1 MIPLTL
7 LSAIKAHDFT
17 AIRNICFALSEEERQ
32 ELKSYFARKN
42 FNFIF
47 REVLEKEKRYHF
59 SNKELAIISYT
70 IMCVCNTLE
79 EVRKIE
85 TFQNIE
91 PYVKGNYYYF
101 LSSLEDEV
109 LLDFVQTPQG
119 AYMIEGIQLMYKDN
133 PLEMSF
139 QILWSVYKAGYIAI
153 NEGVFIQRMY
163 DLNWF
168 KWFKADEHLTKYL
181 LKHPETV
188 VLFPSVPAYIQDT
201 IFTTEEWKKIYH
213 TLNKKGYFTN
223 KNAILHAF
231 IEALLNPW
239 KKTVLDMYCRW
250 IETLEPS
257 LQELLSNQHTLFA
270 LLSSD
275 KTSVVNF
282 VMKLIKEISNEK
294 GFDFQAFAD
303 NFALCFTTQ
312 KIAKS
317 QLIGLDI
324 LAKHYK
330 QQAPANIEYREQ
342 LVVLFT
348 VPDAKLQEKVASLL
362 TTYFGGEGLT
372 EVVALYQ
379 DYLKGKAQDLL
390 QSLPSPNSSE
400 NSENSE
406 NSQTVCAAR
415 TSQTASTARPL
426 TPVPCPLTPDDLLF
440 LIGDCI
446 RERSPLVLDLFF
458 EGLNQLQAQIPADYP
473 EQVKPYLKQL
483 LSNERAVTS
492 LFYQFLDSW
501 CNQSPIPL
509 VYNTNKEWNELQ
521 ELYKEKKYSQAEKFN
536 KLREIH
542 VSANKAKKIFPFFFN
557 KIACALQ
564 KLKEKDT
571 LPFISTPTHAPFYI
585 EPLTF
590 LERIIQYEKAGKTPM
605 QEDVIIGLNRL
616 LPTEITEAQKQ
627 LALSLTGNYAPAL
640 QYYFEVNKQ
649 ITITDATRVLWGQ
662 VLRLKD
668 INGVFPEL
676 EIPQKPNLQGLVR
689 PFYLKYEVELTK
701 INGVERNK
709 IILEDNWDKKHST
722 YSYYNELGA
731 NYYNV
736 SPMGK
741 VIDEDIDYE
750 LSLNP
755 RYIDGW
761 LCKYLLTY
769 TQGMDSESLSEATRV
784 MSLLLQY
791 NLPIYHGGWL
801 MVATCLLAERKPLR
815 DLATEYILLVLQ
827 RGETLTYLT
836 EAIGTFLAHKYAPIA
851 RFVEFLDL
859 PTRDPKV
866 KAFQKAVVEA
876 YLPLAEKQEKKPTN
890 HKKLVSFLIN

>member
-1 MIPLTL
+1 MKENL

-17 AIRNICFALSEEERQ
+17 AIRNICFGLSEEERQ

-91 PYVKGNYYYF
+91 PYIKGNYYYF

-109 LLDFVQTPQG
+109 LLDFVQSPQG

-139 QILWSVYKAGYIAI
+139 QILWSVYKAGYIPL
-153 NEGVFIQRMY
+153 NEGVFIQKMY

-168 KWFKADEHLTKYL
+168 KADEHLPKYL

-201 IFTTEEWKKIYH
+201 IFSTEEWKKIYH
-213 TLNKKGYFTN
+213 TLNKKGYLTN
-223 KNAILHAF
+223 KNAILHSF

-257 LQELLSNQHTLFA
+257 HQELLSNQHTLFA

-282 VMKLIKEISNEK
+282 VMKLIKEISSEK
-294 GFDFQAFAD
+294 DFDFQAFAD
-303 NFALCFTTQ
+303 NFALCFTVQ

-317 QLIGLDI
+317 QLIGVEI
-324 LAKHYK
+324 LEKYYK
-330 QQAPANIEYREQ
+330 KQAPTNPDYREQ
-342 LVVLFT
+342 LAVLFT
-348 VPDAKLQEKVASLL
+348 VPDTQLQEKVANLL
-362 TTYFGGEGLT
+362 TTYFNHEGLP
-372 EVVALYQ
+372 EVIAPYS

-406 NSQTVCAAR
+406 NSQTARAAR
-415 TSQTASTARPL
+415 TPRTW
-426 TPVPCPLTPDDLLF
+426 DDLLF

-473 EQVKPYLKQL
+473 EQVKPYLNQF

-501 CNQSPIPL
+501 CSQSPIPL

-542 VSANKAKKIFPFFFN
+542 VSANRAKKIFPFFFN
-557 KIACALQ
+557 KIACVLQ

-571 LPFISTPTHAPFYI
+571 LPFISTSTHAPFYI

-627 LALSLTGNYAPAL
+627 LARSLTGNYAPAL
-640 QYYFEVNKQ
+640 QYYFEISKT

-668 INGVFPEL
+668 IDGVFPEL
-676 EIPQKPNLQGLVR
+676 EIPQNPNLQGLVR

-769 TQGMDSESLSEATRV
+769 TQGMDRESLSEATRV
-784 MSLLLQY
+784 MSLLLEHQ
-791 NLPIYHGGWL
+791 LPIYHGGWL
-801 MVATCLLAERKPLR
+801 MVTTCLLAERKPLR
-815 DLATEYILLVLQ
+815 DLAAEYILLSLQ
-827 RGETLTYLT
+827 REKTLSYLA
-836 EAIGTFLAHKYAPIA
+836 EAIGTLLAHKYAPIA

-866 KAFQKAVVEA
+866 KGFQKAVVEA

-890 HKKLVSFLIN
+890 HKKLVEFNR

>member
-1 MIPLTL
+1 MKENL
-7 LSAIKAHDFT
+7 LSAIKVHDFT
-17 AIRNICFALSEEERQ
+17 AIRNICLALSQEERQ
-32 ELKSYFARKN
+32 ELKNYFSRKN

-59 SNKELAIISYT
+59 SNKELALISYT

-85 TFQNIE
+85 LFQNIE
-91 PYVKGNYYYF
+91 PYIKGNYYYF

-109 LLDFVQTPQG
+109 LLDFVQSPQG
-119 AYMIEGIQLMYKDN
+119 GYMIEGIRLMYKDN
-133 PLEMSF
+133 PLKMSF
-139 QILWSVYKAGYIAI
+139 QILWSTYKAGYIPL

-168 KWFKADEHLTKYL
+168 KADEHLTEYL

-213 TLNKKGYFTN
+213 SLNEKAYFTN
-223 KNAILHAF
+223 KNAILRAF

-239 KKTVLDMYCRW
+239 KKTILDMYCRW
-250 IETLEPS
+250 VEILEPTT
-257 LQELLSNQHTLFA
+257 QELLSHQHTLFA

-275 KTSVVNF
+275 KTSVMNF
-282 VMKLIKEISNEK
+282 VMKLIKEIANEK
-294 GFDFQAFAD
+294 NFDFQTFAD
-303 NFALCFTTQ
+303 NFALCFATQ

-317 QLIGLDI
+317 QLTGLDI

-330 QQAPANIEYREQ
+330 QQPPVNIEYREQ
-342 LVVLFT
+342 LAVLFT

-362 TTYFGGEGLT
+362 TTYFGGEGLA
-372 EVVALYQ
+372 EVVAPYQ
-379 DYLKGKAQDLL
+379 DYLKGKAQELL
-390 QSLPSPNSSE
+390 QSLPLPSPNSSE
-400 NSENSE
+400 TSE
-406 NSQTVCAAR
+406 TVCEAHTPETVREAHTPR
-415 TSQTASTARPL
+415 TW
-426 TPVPCPLTPDDLLF
+426 DDLLF

-458 EGLNQLQAQIPADYP
+458 EGLNQLQAQIPKNFSQQISPYQKQLG
-473 EQVKPYLKQL
+473 EQPFEFTTYRKCMRWVIDVWEGKASLSDDIFGRKLYNPTPFLREKTKRLLLKLKQGN
-483 LSNERAVTS
+483 S
-492 LFYQFLDSW
+492 
-501 CNQSPIPL
+501 
-509 VYNTNKEWNELQ
+509 
-521 ELYKEKKYSQAEKFN
+521 
-536 KLREIH
+536 
-542 VSANKAKKIFPFFFN
+542 
-557 KIACALQ
+557 
-564 KLKEKDT
+564 
-571 LPFISTPTHAPFYI
+571 LPFVSTPTHAPFYI
-585 EPLTF
+585 DPLTF
-590 LERIIQYEKAGKTPM
+590 LERIAQYEKAEKSPM
-605 QEDVIIGLNRL
+605 LEDVVVGLNRL
-616 LPTEITEAQKQ
+616 LPTEVTEEQKQ
-627 LALSLTGNYAPAL
+627 LAHSLTGNYAPAL

-649 ITITDATRVLWGQ
+649 IAVSDATRVLWGQ

-668 INGVFPEL
+668 LDGVFPEL
-676 EIPQKPNLQGLVR
+676 EIPEKTNLQGLVR
-689 PFYLKYEVELTK
+689 PFYLKYEVKPTK

-709 IILEDNWDKKHST
+709 IILEDNWDKK
-722 YSYYNELGA
+722 YSAYSLYNDLGA

-736 SPMGK
+736 SPMSRAT
-741 VIDEDIDYE
+741 DEDIDYQ

-769 TQGMDSESLSEATRV
+769 AQGVEGESLTEATRV
-784 MSLLLQY
+784 MSLLLEHH
-791 NLPIYHGGWL
+791 LPIYHGGWL

-815 DLATEYILLVLQ
+815 DLATEYILLALQ
-827 RGETLTYLT
+827 RGETLTYLA
-836 EAIGTFLAHKYAPIA
+836 EAIGTLLAHKYAPIA

-859 PTRDPKV
+859 PTRDAKV

-876 YLPLAEKQEKKPTN
+876 YLPLAEKLDKKPTN

>member
-59 SNKELAIISYT
+59 SNKELALISYT

-85 TFQNIE
+85 LFQNIE

-119 AYMIEGIQLMYKDN
+119 AYMIEGIQLMCKDN

-139 QILWSVYKAGYIAI
+139 QILWSVYKAGYIPL

-163 DLNWF
+163 DLN
-168 KWFKADEHLTKYL
+168 WFKADEHLTKYL

-257 LQELLSNQHTLFA
+257 HQELLSNQQTLFA

-294 GFDFQAFAD
+294 DFDFQAFAD
-303 NFALCFTTQ
+303 NFALCFTIQ

-330 QQAPANIEYREQ
+330 KQPPVNIEYREQ
-342 LVVLFT
+342 LAVLFT

-362 TTYFGGEGLT
+362 TTYFGGEGLA
-372 EVVALYQ
+372 EVVAPYQ
-379 DYLKGKAQDLL
+379 DYLKGKAQELL
-390 QSLPSPNSSE
+390 QSLPLPSPNSSE
-400 NSENSE
+400 TSETAYE
-406 NSQTVCAAR
+406 AR
-415 TSQTASTARPL
+415 TSETVCEAH
-426 TPVPCPLTPDDLLF
+426 TPETVREAHTPRTWDDLLF

-446 RERSPLVLDLFF
+446 REHSPLVLDLFF
-458 EGLNQLQAQIPADYP
+458 EGLNQLQAQIPKNFSQQISPYQKQLG
-473 EQVKPYLKQL
+473 EQPFEFTTYRKCMRWVIDVWEGKASLSDDIFGRKLYNPTPFLREKTKRLLLKLKQGN
-483 LSNERAVTS
+483 S
-492 LFYQFLDSW
+492 
-501 CNQSPIPL
+501 
-509 VYNTNKEWNELQ
+509 
-521 ELYKEKKYSQAEKFN
+521 
-536 KLREIH
+536 
-542 VSANKAKKIFPFFFN
+542 
-557 KIACALQ
+557 
-564 KLKEKDT
+564 
-571 LPFISTPTHAPFYI
+571 LPFVSTPTHAPFYI
-585 EPLTF
+585 DPLTF
-590 LERIIQYEKAGKTPM
+590 LERIAQYEKAEKSPM
-605 QEDVIIGLNRL
+605 LEDVVVGLNRL
-616 LPTEITEAQKQ
+616 LPTEVTEEQKQ
-627 LALSLTGNYAPAL
+627 LARSLTGNYAPAL

-649 ITITDATRVLWGQ
+649 IAVSDATRVLWGQ

-668 INGVFPEL
+668 LDGVFPEL
-676 EIPQKPNLQGLVR
+676 EIPEKTNLQGLVR
-689 PFYLKYEVELTK
+689 PFYLKYEVKPTK

-709 IILEDNWDKKHST
+709 IILEDNWDKK
-722 YSYYNELGA
+722 YSAYSLYNDLGA

-736 SPMGK
+736 SPMSRAT
-741 VIDEDIDYE
+741 DEDIDYQ

-769 TQGMDSESLSEATRV
+769 AQGVEGESLTEATRV
-784 MSLLLQY
+784 MSLLLEHH
-791 NLPIYHGGWL
+791 LPIYHGGWL

-815 DLATEYILLVLQ
+815 DLATEYILLALQ
-827 RGETLTYLT
+827 RGETLTYLA
-836 EAIGTFLAHKYAPIA
+836 EAIGTLLAHKYAPIA

-859 PTRDPKV
+859 PTRDAKV

-876 YLPLAEKQEKKPTN
+876 YLPLAEKLDKKPTN

>member
-1 MIPLTL
+1 MNDSL
-7 LSAIKAHDFT
+7 LSAIKALDFT
-17 AIRNICFALSEEERQ
+17 AIRNICLALSQEERQ
-32 ELKSYFARKN
+32 ELKSYFAEKN

-47 REVLEKEKRYHF
+47 REVLKEEKRYHF

-85 TFQNIE
+85 LFQNIE

-133 PLEMSF
+133 PSKMSF
-139 QILWSVYKAGYIAI
+139 QILWSVYKAGYIPL

-163 DLNWF
+163 DLN
-168 KWFKADEHLTKYL
+168 WFKADEHLTKYL

-188 VLFPSVPAYIQDT
+188 VLFPSVPTYIQDT

-213 TLNKKGYFTN
+213 TLDKKGYLTN

-257 LQELLSNQHTLFA
+257 HQELLYNQHTLFA

-282 VMKLIKEISNEK
+282 VMKLIKEISSEK
-294 GFDFQAFAD
+294 DFDFQAFAD
-303 NFALCFTTQ
+303 NFALCFATQ

-317 QLIGLDI
+317 QLIGLSI
-324 LAKHYK
+324 LENSYK
-330 QQAPANIEYREQ
+330 KQAPSNPDYREQ
-342 LVVLFT
+342 LAVLFT
-348 VPDAKLQEKVASLL
+348 VPDAKLQEKVATLL
-362 TTYFGGEGLT
+362 TSYFSGEGLA
-372 EVVALYQ
+372 EVVAPYQ
-379 DYLKGKAQDLL
+379 DYLKGKAQELL
-390 QSLPSPNSSE
+390 PFESHNSSE
-400 NSENSE
+400 SSDPSYSNEPNSLTKEIAR
-406 NSQTVCAAR
+406 AAR
-415 TSQTASTARPL
+415 TPKTW
-426 TPVPCPLTPDDLLF
+426 DDLLF

-473 EQVKPYLKQL
+473 EQVKPYLNQL

-501 CNQSPIPL
+501 CSQSPIPL
-509 VYNTNKEWNELQ
+509 VYNTNKEWEELQ

-557 KIACALQ
+557 KIACTLL

-590 LERIIQYEKAGKTPM
+590 LERIIQYEKADKTPM
-605 QEDVIIGLNRL
+605 QEDIIIGLNRL

-627 LALSLTGNYAPAL
+627 LALSLTGEYAPAL
-640 QYYFEVNKQ
+640 QYYFEVSNT
-649 ITITDATRVLWGQ
+649 ITVTDATRVLWGQ
-662 VLRLKD
+662 VLRLKNID
-668 INGVFPEL
+668 GVFPEL

-761 LCKYLLTY
+761 LCKYLLPY
-769 TQGMDSESLSEATRV
+769 TQGMDRESLSEATRV
-784 MSLLLQY
+784 MSLLLEHH
-791 NLPIYHGGWL
+791 LPIYHGGWL

-815 DLATEYILLVLQ
+815 DLAAEYILLSLQ
-827 RGETLTYLT
+827 KGETLTYLA
-836 EAIGTFLAHKYAPIA
+836 EAIGTLLAHKYAPIA
-851 RFVEFLDL
+851 RFVEFLDI
-859 PTRDPKV
+859 PTRDPKI
-866 KAFQKAVVEA
+866 KAS
-876 YLPLAEKQEKKPTN
+876 KK
-890 HKKLVSFLIN
+890 VW

>member
-1 MIPLTL
+1 MKENL

-85 TFQNIE
+85 LFQNIE

-109 LLDFVQTPQG
+109 LLDFVQSPQG

-139 QILWSVYKAGYIAI
+139 QILWSVYKAGYIPL

-163 DLNWF
+163 DLN
-168 KWFKADEHLTKYL
+168 WFKADEHLTKYL

-213 TLNKKGYFTN
+213 TLNKKGYLTN
-223 KNAILHAF
+223 KNAILHSF

-250 IETLEPS
+250 IETFEPS
-257 LQELLSNQHTLFA
+257 HQELLSNQHTLFA

-282 VMKLIKEISNEK
+282 VMKLIKEIANEK
-294 GFDFQAFAD
+294 DFDFQAFAD
-303 NFALCFTTQ
+303 NFALCFATQ

-317 QLIGLDI
+317 QLIGLNI
-324 LAKHYK
+324 LEKHYK
-330 QQAPANIEYREQ
+330 QQAPTNPDYREQ
-342 LVVLFT
+342 LAVLFT
-348 VPDAKLQEKVASLL
+348 VPDAKLQEKVANLL
-362 TTYFGGEGLT
+362 TIYFNYEGLP
-372 EVVALYQ
+372 EVIAPYC

-390 QSLPSPNSSE
+390 ATLSPSE

-406 NSQTVCAAR
+406 NSKN
-415 TSQTASTARPL
+415 SQTASTAL
-426 TPVPCPLTPDDLLF
+426 TSHTAHTPKIAPAARTPHTWDDLLF

-446 RERSPLVLDLFF
+446 RERSPFVLDLFF

-501 CNQSPIPL
+501 CSQSPIPL

-557 KIACALQ
+557 KIASTLQ
-564 KLKEKDT
+564 KLKEKDP
-571 LPFISTPTHAPFYI
+571 LPFISTPTHDPFYI

-590 LERIIQYEKAGKTPM
+590 LERIIQYEKAGKTPI

-616 LPTEITEAQKQ
+616 LSTEITEAQKQ
-627 LALSLTGNYAPAL
+627 LALSLTGDYTPAL
-640 QYYFEVNKQ
+640 QYYFEVSKT

-668 INGVFPEL
+668 IDGVFPEL

-815 DLATEYILLVLQ
+815 DLAAEYILLSLQ
-827 RGETLTYLT
+827 REKTLSYLA
-836 EAIGTFLAHKYAPIA
+836 EAIGTLLAHKYAPIA

-866 KAFQKAVVEA
+866 KDFQKAVVQA

-890 HKKLVSFLIN
+890 HKKLASFLIN

>member
-1 MIPLTL
+1 MNNSL
-7 LSAIKAHDFT
+7 LSAIKALDFT
-17 AIRNICFALSEEERQ
+17 AIRNICLALSQEERQ

-47 REVLEKEKRYHF
+47 REVLKEEKRYHF

-85 TFQNIE
+85 LFQNIE
-91 PYVKGNYYYF
+91 PYIKGNYYYF

-119 AYMIEGIQLMYKDN
+119 AYMIEGIKQMYKDN
-133 PLEMSF
+133 PSKMSF
-139 QILWSVYKAGYIAI
+139 QILWSVYKAGYIPL

-163 DLNWF
+163 DLN
-168 KWFKADEHLTKYL
+168 WFKADEHLTKYL

-257 LQELLSNQHTLFA
+257 HQELLYNQHTLFA

-282 VMKLIKEISNEK
+282 VMKLIKEIACEK
-294 GFDFQAFAD
+294 DFDFQAFAN
-303 NFALCFTTQ
+303 NFALCFATQ

-317 QLIGLDI
+317 QLIGLSI
-324 LAKHYK
+324 LENSYK
-330 QQAPANIEYREQ
+330 KQAPINPDYREQ
-342 LVVLFT
+342 LAVLFT

-362 TTYFGGEGLT
+362 TTYFSEEGLA
-372 EVVALYQ
+372 EVVAPYQ
-379 DYLKGKAQDLL
+379 DYLKGKAQELL
-390 QSLPSPNSSE
+390 PFESHNSSE
-400 NSENSE
+400 SSDPSYSNEPNSLTKEIAR
-406 NSQTVCAAR
+406 AAR
-415 TSQTASTARPL
+415 TPKTW
-426 TPVPCPLTPDDLLF
+426 DDLLF

-473 EQVKPYLKQL
+473 EQVKPYLNQL

-501 CNQSPIPL
+501 CSQSPIPL

-616 LPTEITEAQKQ
+616 LPTEITESQKQ
-627 LALSLTGNYAPAL
+627 LALSLTGDYTPAL
-640 QYYFEVNKQ
+640 QYYFEVNKT

-668 INGVFPEL
+668 IDGVFPEL

-741 VIDEDIDYE
+741 VIDEDIEYE

-815 DLATEYILLVLQ
+815 DLAAEYILLSLQ
-827 RGETLTYLT
+827 KGETLTYLA
-836 EAIGTFLAHKYAPIA
+836 EAIGTLLAHKYAPIA
-851 RFVEFLDL
+851 RFVEFLDI

-866 KAFQKAVVEA
+866 KGFQKSVVEA
-876 YLPLAEKQEKKPTN
+876 YLPLTEKQEKKPTN
-890 HKKLVSFLIN
+890 HKKLVAFSC

>member
-1 MIPLTL
+1 MNDSL
-7 LSAIKAHDFT
+7 LSAIKALDFT
-17 AIRNICFALSEEERQ
+17 AIRNICLALSQEERQ

-47 REVLEKEKRYHF
+47 REVLKEEKRYHF

-85 TFQNIE
+85 LFQNIE

-139 QILWSVYKAGYIAI
+139 QILWSVYKAGYIPL

-168 KWFKADEHLTKYL
+168 KAEEYLTKYL

-213 TLNKKGYFTN
+213 TLDKKGYFTN
-223 KNAILHAF
+223 KNTILHAF

-239 KKTVLDMYCRW
+239 KKNVLDMYCRW

-257 LQELLSNQHTLFA
+257 HQELLSNQHTLFA

-282 VMKLIKEISNEK
+282 VMKLIKEISSEK
-294 GFDFQAFAD
+294 DFDFQAFAD
-303 NFALCFTTQ
+303 NFALCFATQ

-317 QLIGLDI
+317 QLIGLSI
-324 LAKHYK
+324 LENSYK
-330 QQAPANIEYREQ
+330 KQAPSNPDYREQ
-342 LVVLFT
+342 LAVLFT
-348 VPDAKLQEKVASLL
+348 VPDAKLQEKVATLL
-362 TTYFGGEGLT
+362 TSYFSGKGLA
-372 EVVALYQ
+372 EVVAPYQ
-379 DYLKGKAQDLL
+379 DYLKGKAQELL
-390 QSLPSPNSSE
+390 PFESHNSSE
-400 NSENSE
+400 SSDPSYSNEPNSLTKEIAR
-406 NSQTVCAAR
+406 AAR
-415 TSQTASTARPL
+415 TPKTW
-426 TPVPCPLTPDDLLF
+426 DDLLF

-446 RERSPLVLDLFF
+446 RERSPLALDLFF

-473 EQVKPYLKQL
+473 EQVKPYLNQL

-501 CNQSPIPL
+501 CSQSPIPL

-521 ELYKEKKYSQAEKFN
+521 ELYNEKKYSQAEKFN

-557 KIACALQ
+557 KIACTLL

-590 LERIIQYEKAGKTPM
+590 LERIIQYEKADKTPM

-627 LALSLTGNYAPAL
+627 LALSLTGDYAPAL
-640 QYYFEVNKQ
+640 QYYFEVSNT
-649 ITITDATRVLWGQ
+649 ITITNATRVLWGQ

-668 INGVFPEL
+668 IDGVFPEL

-761 LCKYLLTY
+761 LCKYLLPY

-784 MSLLLQY
+784 MSLLLEHH
-791 NLPIYHGGWL
+791 LPIYHGGWL
-801 MVATCLLAERKPLR
+801 MVATCLLAERKNLR
-815 DLATEYILLVLQ
+815 DLAAEYILLSLQ
-827 RGETLTYLT
+827 KGETLTYLA

-859 PTRDPKV
+859 PTRDPKI

-890 HKKLVSFLIN
+890 HKKLVAFSC

>member
-1 MIPLTL
+1 MEENL

-17 AIRNICFALSEEERQ
+17 AICNICFALSKEEQ
-32 ELKSYFARKN
+32 KELKSYFFQNN

-47 REVLEKEKRYHF
+47 REVLEKEGRYYF
-59 SNKELAIISYT
+59 TNKELSLISYT
-70 IMCVCNTLE
+70 IMCLCNTLE

-91 PYVKGNYYYF
+91 PYIKGNYYYF

-119 AYMIEGIQLMYKDN
+119 AYMVEGIWLMYKDN
-133 PLEMSF
+133 PLKMSF
-139 QILWSVYKAGYIAI
+139 RMLWTLYKNNYIEF
-153 NEGVFIQRMY
+153 NELIF
-163 DLNWF
+163 LNKMFNMGWAF
-168 KWFKADEHLTKYL
+168 E
-181 LKHPETV
+181 ETEEDIIEYFLQNPNLATE
-188 VLFPSVPAYIQDT
+188 LFPLSSNHIDYVLESFRD
-201 IFTTEEWKKIYH
+201 WKRIYSI
-213 TLNKKGYFTN
+213 LNEKGYFTDRN
-223 KNAILHAF
+223 IIGLY

-239 KKTVLDMYCRW
+239 RKSVLDMCCRL
-250 IETLEPS
+250 IES
-257 LQELLSNQHTLFA
+257 LKPTPQELLSHQSTLFA
-270 LLSSD
+270 LLSND

-282 VMKLIKEISNEK
+282 EMKLIKEIAGEK
-294 GFDFQAFAD
+294 GFDFQSFAD
-303 NFALCFTTQ
+303 NFALCFATP

-330 QQAPANIEYREQ
+330 KQPPTNPDYREQ
-342 LVVLFT
+342 LAVLFT
-348 VPDAKLQEKVASLL
+348 VPDVKLQEKVANLL
-362 TTYFGGEGLT
+362 TTYFNHEGLP
-372 EVVALYQ
+372 EVIAPYR

-390 QSLPSPNSSE
+390 ATLSPSESSAPSDLSDRSASSE
-400 NSENSE
+400 NSH
-406 NSQTVCAAR
+406 
-415 TSQTASTARPL
+415 TSH
-426 TPVPCPLTPDDLLF
+426 TPSPEIAPSPHTWDDLLF

-473 EQVKPYLKQL
+473 EQVKPYLKQF

-501 CNQSPIPL
+501 CSQSPIPL

-521 ELYKEKKYSQAEKFN
+521 ELYKEKKYSQAEKFY

-590 LERIIQYEKAGKTPM
+590 LERIIQYEKAGKPPM

-627 LALSLTGNYAPAL
+627 LALSLTGDYAPAL
-640 QYYFEVNKQ
+640 QYYFEVSNT
-649 ITITDATRVLWGQ
+649 ITITNATRVLWGQ

-668 INGVFPEL
+668 IDGVFPEL
-676 EIPQKPNLQGLVR
+676 EISQKPNLQGLVR

-769 TQGMDSESLSEATRV
+769 AQGVEGESLTEATRV
-784 MSLLLQY
+784 MSLLLEH

-815 DLATEYILLVLQ
+815 DLATEYILLALQ
-827 RGETLTYLT
+827 RGETLTYLA

-851 RFVEFLDL
+851 RFIEFLDL

-866 KAFQKAVVEA
+866 KAFQKSVVEA

-890 HKKLVSFLIN
+890 HKKLANFLIS

>member
-1 MIPLTL
+1 MKENL

-17 AIRNICFALSEEERQ
+17 AIRNICFGLSEEERQ

-85 TFQNIE
+85 LFQNIE
-91 PYVKGNYYYF
+91 PYIKGNYYYF

-109 LLDFVQTPQG
+109 LLDFVQSPQG
-119 AYMIEGIQLMYKDN
+119 TYMIEGIQQMYKDN

-139 QILWSVYKAGYIAI
+139 QILWSVYKAGYIPL

-163 DLNWF
+163 DLN
-168 KWFKADEHLTKYL
+168 WFKADEHLTKYL

-201 IFTTEEWKKIYH
+201 IFTTEEWKTIYH

-257 LQELLSNQHTLFA
+257 HQELLANQQTLFA

-282 VMKLIKEISNEK
+282 VMKLIKEISSEK
-294 GFDFQAFAD
+294 DFDFQAFAD
-303 NFALCFTTQ
+303 NFALCFVTQ

-330 QQAPANIEYREQ
+330 KQAPANPDYREQ
-342 LVVLFT
+342 LAVLFT

-362 TTYFGGEGLT
+362 TTYFNQEGLP
-372 EVVALYQ
+372 EVITPYC

-390 QSLPSPNSSE
+390 QSLPSLNSSE

-406 NSQTVCAAR
+406 NSQTARAAH
-415 TSQTASTARPL
+415 TSQTARTPKIARAARTL
-426 TPVPCPLTPDDLLF
+426 TPEDLLF

-473 EQVKPYLKQL
+473 EQVKPYLKQF
-483 LSNERAVTS
+483 LSNERAITS

-501 CNQSPIPL
+501 CSQSPIPL

-542 VSANKAKKIFPFFFN
+542 ISANKAKKIFPFFFN
-557 KIACALQ
+557 KIACALR

-590 LERIIQYEKAGKTPM
+590 LERIIQYEKAGKTPI

-627 LALSLTGNYAPAL
+627 LALSLTGDYTPAL

-649 ITITDATRVLWGQ
+649 IAVTDATRVLWGQ

-668 INGVFPEL
+668 IDGVFPEL

-769 TQGMDSESLSEATRV
+769 TQGMDRESLSEATRV
-784 MSLLLQY
+784 MSLLLEHH
-791 NLPIYHGGWL
+791 LPIYHGGWL

-815 DLATEYILLVLQ
+815 DLAAEYILLSLQ
-827 RGETLTYLT
+827 REKTLSYLA
-836 EAIGTFLAHKYAPIA
+836 EAIGTLLAHKYAPIA
-851 RFVEFLDL
+851 RFVEFLDI

-866 KAFQKAVVEA
+866 KGFQKAVVQA
-876 YLPLAEKQEKKPTN
+876 YLSLAEKQEKKPTN

>member
-1 MIPLTL
+1 MKENL

-17 AIRNICFALSEEERQ
+17 AIRNICFGLSEEERQ

-139 QILWSVYKAGYIAI
+139 QILWSVYKAGYIPL

-168 KWFKADEHLTKYL
+168 KAEEHLTKYL
-181 LKHPETV
+181 LKHPETA

-201 IFTTEEWKKIYH
+201 IFTTEEWKKIYY

-257 LQELLSNQHTLFA
+257 RQELLANQHTLFA

-282 VMKLIKEISNEK
+282 VMKLIKEISSEK
-294 GFDFQAFAD
+294 DFDFQAFAD
-303 NFALCFTTQ
+303 NFALCFTIQ

-342 LVVLFT
+342 LAVLFT
-348 VPDAKLQEKVASLL
+348 VPDAKLQEKVANLL
-362 TTYFGGEGLT
+362 TTYFNQEGLP
-372 EVVALYQ
+372 EVIVPYS
-379 DYLKGKAQDLL
+379 DYLKGKAQNLL
-390 QSLPSPNSSE
+390 QSLPSPSSSE

-406 NSQTVCAAR
+406 NSYSSHSSQTAYAAR
-415 TSQTASTARPL
+415 TPRTW
-426 TPVPCPLTPDDLLF
+426 DDLLF

-473 EQVKPYLKQL
+473 EQVKPYLKQF

-501 CNQSPIPL
+501 CSQSPIPL

-585 EPLTF
+585 DPLTF

-627 LALSLTGNYAPAL
+627 LALSLTGDYTPAL

-649 ITITDATRVLWGQ
+649 IAVTDATRVLWGQ

-668 INGVFPEL
+668 IDGVFPEL

-784 MSLLLQY
+784 MSLLLEHH
-791 NLPIYHGGWL
+791 LPIYHFGWL

-836 EAIGTFLAHKYAPIA
+836 EAIGTLLAHKYAPIA

>member
-1 MIPLTL
+1 MKENL

-85 TFQNIE
+85 LFQNIE
-91 PYVKGNYYYF
+91 PYIKGNYYYF

-139 QILWSVYKAGYIAI
+139 QILWSVYKAGYIPL

-168 KWFKADEHLTKYL
+168 KADDHLTKYL

-223 KNAILHAF
+223 KNAILHTF

-257 LQELLSNQHTLFA
+257 HQELLSNQHTLFA

-282 VMKLIKEISNEK
+282 VMKLIKEIANEK
-294 GFDFQAFAD
+294 DFDFQTFAD
-303 NFALCFTTQ
+303 NFALCFVTQ

-317 QLIGLDI
+317 QLIGLGI
-324 LAKHYK
+324 LENNYK
-330 QQAPANIEYREQ
+330 KQAPTNPDYREQ
-342 LVVLFT
+342 LAVLFT
-348 VPDAKLQEKVASLL
+348 VPDAKLQEKVANLL
-362 TTYFGGEGLT
+362 TTHFNHEGLP
-372 EVVALYQ
+372 EVIAPYR

-390 QSLPSPNSSE
+390 ATLSPSESSASSDLSDRSASSE
-400 NSENSE
+400 NSHTSH
-406 NSQTVCAAR
+406 SSHTPKIAPAAR
-415 TSQTASTARPL
+415 TPHTW
-426 TPVPCPLTPDDLLF
+426 DDLLF
-440 LIGDCI
+440 LIGDYI

-473 EQVKPYLKQL
+473 EQVKPYLKQF

-501 CNQSPIPL
+501 CSQSPIPH

-521 ELYKEKKYSQAEKFN
+521 ELYKEKKYSQAEKFY

-557 KIACALQ
+557 KIACVLQ

-627 LALSLTGNYAPAL
+627 LARSLTGDYAPAL

-649 ITITDATRVLWGQ
+649 IIVTDATRVLWGQ

-668 INGVFPEL
+668 IDGVFPEL

-689 PFYLKYEVELTK
+689 PFYLKYEVELSK

-769 TQGMDSESLSEATRV
+769 TQGMDRESLSEATRV
-784 MSLLLQY
+784 MSLLLQHG
-791 NLPIYHGGWL
+791 LRIYHGGWL

-815 DLATEYILLVLQ
+815 DLATEYILINLQ
-827 RGETLTYLT
+827 KGETLSYLA
-836 EAIGTFLAHKYAPIA
+836 EAIGTLLAHKYAPIA
-851 RFVEFLDL
+851 RFIEFLDL

-866 KAFQKAVVEA
+866 KGFQKSVVEA

-890 HKKLVSFLIN
+890 HKKLVEFIH

>member
-1 MIPLTL
+1 MKENL

-85 TFQNIE
+85 LFQNIE

-101 LSSLEDEV
+101 LSSFEDEV

-119 AYMIEGIQLMYKDN
+119 AYMIEGIRLMYKDN
-133 PLEMSF
+133 PLKMSF
-139 QILWSVYKAGYIAI
+139 RMLWTLYKNNYIEF
-153 NEGVFIQRMY
+153 NELIFLNKMFNMGWAFEETEEDIIEYFLQNP
-163 DLNWF
+163 DL
-168 KWFKADEHLTKYL
+168 ATE
-181 LKHPETV
+181 
-188 VLFPSVPAYIQDT
+188 LFPFSSNHIDYVLESFRD
-201 IFTTEEWKKIYH
+201 WKRIYSI
-213 TLNKKGYFTN
+213 LNEKGYFTDRN
-223 KNAILHAF
+223 IIGLY

-239 KKTVLDMYCRW
+239 RKSVLDMCCRL
-250 IETLEPS
+250 IES
-257 LQELLSNQHTLFA
+257 LKPTRQELLSHQNTLFA

-282 VMKLIKEISNEK
+282 VMKLIKEIAGEK
-294 GFDFQAFAD
+294 DFDFKAFAD
-303 NFALCFTTQ
+303 NFVLCFTIQ

-330 QQAPANIEYREQ
+330 KQPPTNPDYREQ
-342 LVVLFT
+342 LAVLFT
-348 VPDAKLQEKVASLL
+348 VPDAKLQEKVANLL
-362 TTYFGGEGLT
+362 TTYFNHEGLP
-372 EVVALYQ
+372 EVIAPYR

-390 QSLPSPNSSE
+390 ATLSPSESSAPSDLSDRSASSE
-400 NSENSE
+400 NSH
-406 NSQTVCAAR
+406 
-415 TSQTASTARPL
+415 TSH
-426 TPVPCPLTPDDLLF
+426 TPSPEIAPSPHTWDDLLF

-458 EGLNQLQAQIPADYP
+458 EGLNQLQAQIPKNFS
-473 EQVKPYLKQL
+473 QQISPYQKQL
-483 LSNERAVTS
+483 GDQPFEFTTYRKCMRWVIDVWEGKASVSDDIFGGKL
-492 LFYQFLDSW
+492 
-501 CNQSPIPL
+501 
-509 VYNTNKEWNELQ
+509 YNPTP
-521 ELYKEKKYSQAEKFN
+521 F
-536 KLREIH
+536 LRE
-542 VSANKAKKIFPFFFN
+542 KTKRLLLKIKQGN
-557 KIACALQ
+557 S
-564 KLKEKDT
+564 
-571 LPFISTPTHAPFYI
+571 LPFVSTPTHAPFYI
-585 EPLTF
+585 DPLTF
-590 LERIIQYEKAGKTPM
+590 LERIAQYEKAGKSPM
-605 QEDVIIGLNRL
+605 LEEVVVGLNRL
-616 LPTEITEAQKQ
+616 LPIEITEEQKQ
-627 LALSLTGNYAPAL
+627 LALSLTGEYAPAL

-649 ITITDATRVLWGQ
+649 ITVTDATRVLWGQ

-668 INGVFPEL
+668 IDGVFPEL

-689 PFYLKYEVELTK
+689 PFYLKYEVKPTK
-701 INGVERNK
+701 IKGVERNK
-709 IILEDNWDKKHST
+709 IILEDNWDKT
-722 YSYYNELGA
+722 YATYVYYNEFGA

-736 SPMGK
+736 SPMSKGK
-741 VIDEDIDYE
+741 DEDIDYQF
-750 LSLNP
+750 SLNP

-769 TQGMDSESLSEATRV
+769 AQGVEGESLTEATRV
-784 MSLLLQY
+784 MSLLLEH
-791 NLPIYHGGWL
+791 NLSIYHGGWL

-815 DLATEYILLVLQ
+815 DLATEYILLALQ
-827 RGETLTYLT
+827 RGETLTYLA

-851 RFVEFLDL
+851 RFIEFLDI

-890 HKKLVSFLIN
+890 HKKLANFLIS